1 MLHFLKSKKDI
12 EMFDHDQFSVPHHA
26 ELFTEHAP
34 YASTP
39 YSTSEKT
46 MNHLKQRKDVNW

>member
-1 MLHFLKSKKDI
+1 
-12 EMFDHDQFSVPHHA
+12 MFDHDPFSVPHHV
-26 ELFTEHAP
+26 ELFTERAP

-39 YSTSEKT
+39 YSTPEKT